1 MRYFDSGVL
10 LKLYCPEARTP
21 EALSLFGQA
30 FPQPPFTALHQLEMR
45 SAVRQ
50 KLGRGEID
58 LAESERILKSMDADM
73 TAGIFSQPNVSWPD
87 VFLQAEAF
95 SASHGASTLCRSL
108 DTLHVALAAVL
119 GAGEFCTFDVRQAR
133 MAAAVGLKVIP

>member
-21 EALSLFGQA
+21 EALRLLEQTV
-30 FPQPPFTALHQLEMR
+30 QQVPFTELHQLEMR

-58 LAESERILKSMDADM
+58 HAETERTLNALDGDLA
-73 TAGIFSQPNVSWPD
+73 AGIFSRPSPSWRD
-87 VFLQAEAF
+87 VFLQAERF
-95 SASHGASTLCRSL
+95 SAAHGATTLCRSL
-108 DTLHVALAAVL
+108 DTLHVALATIM
-119 GAGEFCTFDVRQAR
+119 GATEICTFDARQAK
-133 MAAAVGLKVIP
+133 MAAAVGLTVIP

>member
-21 EALSLFGQA
+21 EALGLFGQTS
-30 FPQPPFTALHQLEMR
+30 PQPPCTALHQLEMR

-50 KLGRGEID
+50 KLGRGEISLD
-58 LAESERILKSMDADM
+58 ESERILSSMDADL
-73 TAGIFSQPNVSWPD
+73 ADGIFSQPNVPWPD

-95 SASHGASTLCRSL
+95 STAHGAATLCRSL

-119 GAGEFCTFDVRQAR
+119 GVDEFCTFDARQAK
-133 MAAAVGLKVIP
+133 MAAAVGLQLTP

>member
-21 EALSLFGQA
+21 EALSLFEQA
-30 FPQPPFTALHQLEMR
+30 SPQPPFTELHQLEMR

-50 KLGRGEID
+50 KLGRGEIS
-58 LAESERILKSMDADM
+58 LAESERILKSMDADL
-73 TAGIFSQPNVSWPD
+73 TAGIFSQSNVSWHE
-87 VFLQAEAF
+87 VFLRAEAF
-95 SASHGASTLCRSL
+95 SAAHGPSTLCRSL

-119 GAGEFCTFDVRQAR
+119 GATPSSAR
-133 MAAAVGLKVIP
+133 SMRGRPKWRRPLGSG